1 MTDTSRSSNAALK
14 ISPTFFF
21 LVSLGIHRAFKAREE
36 EEEEEEEEQQQQ
48 QSERVTHR
56 AAAAAAAAGGD
67 GVGRGGLLHACM
79 HACT

>member
-36 EEEEEEEEQQQQ
+36 EEEEEQQQQQ